1 MAAKENGLTVA
12 DELMVGALLH
22 ALQYFLKEQG
32 GNYLI
37 PIPSRKSVSR
47 KRGRQFVTFLAEQL
61 SASTGLFV
69 EENLTHLRKVR
80 DQSSLDARRRH
91 ENIAG
96 SLVSMHYLNG
106 RAIIIDDLVTT
117 GATLQESVRA
127 LRLSGIE
134 VAGAVTACFAEPLR

>member
-1 MAAKENGLTVA
+1 MPLPRLLYYATI
-12 DELMVGALLH
+12 ALPL
-22 ALQYFLKEQG
+22 ALQDPRE
-32 GNYLI
+32 
-37 PIPSRKSVSR
+37 KSSCC
-47 KRGRQFVTFLAEQL
+47 Q
-61 SASTGLFV
+61 
-69 EENLTHLRKVR
+69 ENLTHLRKVR